1 MMNLTLDRVCHH
13 YGSAQTLHEVSA
25 ILPSG
30 GCLAVMGTNGAGKT
44 TLLKSIMGLEP
55 VTSGR
60 ILLNDENM
68 EGVPSHKRVHRGVGY
83 VPQGRDIFPD
93 LSVQENLAIAAD
105 HLPVSEH
112 KALYERVHD
121 LFPVLYEM
129 RGRRGGNL
137 SGGQQQ
143 QLSIGRALMG
153 APSLL
158 ILDEPTEGIQPNVI
172 QAIED
177 VITHLKGSMSILIV
191 EQYFDFAKSVGDQY
205 LILARGSVVDRGDT
219 DNLAADEAKKL
230 FAI

>member
-1 MMNLTLDRVCHH
+1 MNLSLDRVCHH

-25 ILPSG
+25 ELASG

-44 TLLKSIMGLEP
+44 TLLKCIMGLESI
-55 VTSGR
+55 TSGR
-60 ILLNDENM
+60 ILLNDEEM
-68 EGVPSHKRVHRGVGY
+68 RGVPSYERVRRGVGY

-93 LSVQENLAIAAD
+93 LSVRENLAIGAD
-105 HLPVSEH
+105 HLPSSQH
-112 KALYERVHD
+112 KTLYERVHD
-121 LFPVLYEM
+121 LFPVLHDM
-129 RGRRGGNL
+129 RSRRGGDL

-177 VITHLKGSMSILIV
+177 VVLKLKGSMSILLV

-205 LILARGSVVDRGDT
+205 LILARGGVVSHGKTED
-219 DNLAADEAKKL
+219 LFADEAKKL
-230 FAI
+230 FSM